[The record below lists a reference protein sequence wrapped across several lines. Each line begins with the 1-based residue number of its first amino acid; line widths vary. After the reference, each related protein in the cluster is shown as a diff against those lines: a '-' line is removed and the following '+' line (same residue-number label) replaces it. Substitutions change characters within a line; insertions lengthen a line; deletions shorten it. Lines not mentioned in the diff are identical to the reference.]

1 MALTDLSALQ
11 LVVFTIT
18 ATLMATVVAATTA
31 LVVSLVN
38 ARAARRLEQERA
50 IRAYR
55 LERLK
60 PVYDY
65 IDLREREIHE
75 WAAGRRR
82 LPFQEQVNFA
92 RLYLPY
98 QGVPDELI
106 STIEDLLQ
114 AEVDYWRTSDIREKE
129 RITQVMLEKLSLVR
143 SGFDTHVFRLSQL
156 PGILG
161 AWQRMWAF
169 RWLGKRTGRRPMYL
183 SADELET
190 QRRRR
195 SKGSAAPL

>member
-1 MALTDLSALQ
+1 MPLGDLSAWQ
-11 LVVFTIT
+11 IVVFTGV
-18 ATLMATVVAATTA
+18 ATVIATVVAATTA

-114 AEVDYWRTSDIREKE
+114 AEVDYWRTSDLAEKE

-156 PGILG
+156 PGIVA
-161 AWQRMWAF
+161 AWQQLRAF
-169 RWLGKRTGRRPMYL
+169 RWLRKQTRRRPMYM
-183 SADELET
+183 SADELEA

-195 SKGSAAPL
+195 SRGPT